1 MTRIEHPPQSFLEAA
16 DALGIR
22 FDDGDVE
29 RLGEWL
35 ALLEAAN
42 KRMNLTRITDHESA
56 WHRHV
61 LDSLT
66 LVPYVMTAEAEN
78 LLDIGSGG
86 GAPGLPL
93 AIILPELKVGLLE
106 ATGKKATYLKKTAA
120 TLGLDNV
127 MVINDRAE
135 AASAL
140 DSPDREAWDVVTAR
154 AVGRLPLLLEY
165 SVPFTRVGGIVLA
178 IKGEQAG
185 AEVEESKRALHALH
199 SQVVEQHRTS
209 TGTIVL
215 IEKLRKTAR
224 AYPRPV
230 GDASR
235 NPL

>member
-1 MTRIEHPPQSFLEAA
+1 MSRIEQAPQSFLEAA
-16 DALGIR
+16 EALGIR

-35 ALLEAAN
+35 ALLESAN

-66 LVPYVMTAEAEN
+66 LVPYIMTAEAET

-93 AIILPELKVGLLE
+93 AIVLPDLKVGLLE
-106 ATGKKATYLKKTAA
+106 ATGKKANYLEETAR

-135 AASAL
+135 AAGAL
-140 DSPDREAWDVVTAR
+140 ESPHREAWDVVSAR

-165 SVPFTRVGGIVLA
+165 TVPFARVGGIVLA

-185 AEVEESKRALHALH
+185 IEVEESKRALHALH

-215 IEKLRKTAR
+215 IEKLRKTPR

-230 GDASR
+230 GDPSR

>member
-1 MTRIEHPPQSFLEAA
+1 MSRIEQAPQSFLEAA

-66 LVPYVMTAEAEN
+66 LVPYIMTAEAGN

-93 AIILPELKVGLLE
+93 AIILPDLKVGLLE
-106 ATGKKATYLKKTAA
+106 ATGKKANYLDETAR
-120 TLGLDNV
+120 TLGLENV

-135 AASAL
+135 AAGAL
-140 DSPDREAWDVVTAR
+140 ESPHREAWDVVSAR

-165 SVPFTRVGGIVLA
+165 TVPFAREGGIVLA

-185 AEVEESKRALHALH
+185 VEVEESKRALHALH

-230 GDASR
+230 GDPSR